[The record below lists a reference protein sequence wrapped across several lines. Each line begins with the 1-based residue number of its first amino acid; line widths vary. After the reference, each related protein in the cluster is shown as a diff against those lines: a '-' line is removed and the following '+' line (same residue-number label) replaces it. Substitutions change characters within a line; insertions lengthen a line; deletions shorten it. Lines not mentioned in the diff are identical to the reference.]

1 MKIEK
6 INENKIKFLLTAE
19 DLKEREIKLS
29 ELAQGTEKAQ
39 AFFRDIM
46 RKALDDF
53 GFDASD
59 SPLMIEAMP
68 IAING
73 VVIIVS
79 KVSNE
84 NDANS
89 DINLMP
95 KSLEARKFKQE
106 GIQIVKSEHM
116 SVNKSKKSEKDE
128 EMNIYI
134 YSFATIDDVI
144 NLSNRIK
151 DFKNM
156 LSVLYK
162 FNDEYFLLIQ
172 EPFSVTNN
180 LDYLLLEYGEKHSGH
195 ITGKYHLE
203 EHGEVI
209 IKSEAL
215 NILSSL

>member
-6 INENKIKFLLTAE
+6 INENKIKFLLTDE

-68 IAING
+68 VAING
-73 VVIIVS
+73 IVIIVS

-84 NDANS
+84 NSLNT
-89 DINLMP
+89 DISLTP
-95 KSLEARKFKQE
+95 KSLDARKFKQE
-106 GIQIVKSEHM
+106 GIQIVKSE
-116 SVNKSKKSEKDE
+116 NINLNQDLEKEE

-134 YSFATIDDVI
+134 YSFETIDDII
-144 NLSNRIK
+144 NLSCRIK
-151 DFKNM
+151 DLTNI

-180 LDYLLLEYGEKHSGH
+180 IDYLLLEYGEKHVGH

-203 EHGEVI
+203 EHGEII

-215 NILSSL
+215 NILASL

>member
-6 INENKIKFLLTAE
+6 INENKIKFLLTDE

-73 VVIIVS
+73 IVIIVS
-79 KVSNE
+79 KVSSE
-84 NDANS
+84 NVPNTS
-89 DINLMP
+89 DITLIP
-95 KSLEARKFKQE
+95 KSVEGRKFKQE
-106 GIQIVKSEHM
+106 GIQIFKSEYINI
-116 SVNKSKKSEKDE
+116 SGKSETDE

-134 YSFATIDDVI
+134 YSFETIDDVI

-151 DFKNM
+151 DLTDI

-180 LDYLLLEYGEKHSGH
+180 LDYLLLEYGEKHSCH

-203 EHGEVI
+203 EHGETI
-209 IKSEAL
+209 IKSKAL